1 VPVSLSAWPGASSAD
16 RGTILALIVAS
27 ELKPVYLLS
36 GTDRPKIEEALR
48 RLRARVGEGGS
59 EVLSA
64 AETSGEDAVAAC
76 NAPGLFATG
85 GRAVVVQHVET
96 WKAADVKAAT
106 AYLADPAPSTVLAL
120 VGSGLK
126 KDSPLAKACAKAG
139 ELLFYD
145 VPKSKL
151 PNWVADRFGALG
163 GNADREACRLLVE
176 IVGDNVTELET
187 EIEKL
192 VTWAAGETVD
202 AAAVEALAAGRAEIP
217 IFALTDAWGARDVP
231 AVLRAV
237 ESILERPERTR
248 RDEVSRIS
256 ARFAGHVQFVRE
268 VQNLAAEGISA
279 REGAARLRRNP
290 YYVQKLFAQA
300 ANFSTEELGNAVVR
314 AAELDLAVKGG
325 SKLPAELELDRA
337 LADATLARRDERASE
352 R

>member
-1 VPVSLSAWPGASSAD
+1 
-16 RGTILALIVAS
+16 VAS

-48 RLRARVGEGGS
+48 RLRSRVGEGGS

-76 NAPGLFATG
+76 NAPGLFAVG
-85 GRAVVVQHVET
+85 ARAVVVQHVES
-96 WKAADVKAAT
+96 WKAADVKAVA

-120 VGSGLK
+120 VGSGIK

-151 PNWVADRFGALG
+151 PNWVAERFRALDGNVDR
-163 GNADREACRLLVE
+163 DACRLLVDL
-176 IVGDNVTELET
+176 VGDNVTELET

-192 VTWAAGETVD
+192 VTWAGGDTVD
-202 AAAVEALAAGRAEIP
+202 TAAVEALAAGRAEIP
-217 IFALTDAWGARDVP
+217 IFTLTDAWGARDVS

-248 RDEVSRIS
+248 RDEVTRVS
-256 ARFAGHVQFVRE
+256 ARFAAHVQIVRE
-268 VQNLAAEGISA
+268 VQDLAAEGVSA
-279 REGAARLRRNP
+279 REAASRLRRNP
-290 YYVQKLFAQA
+290 YYVQKLYAQA
-300 ANFSTEELGNAVVR
+300 GNFSPEELGDALVR
-314 AAELDLAVKGG
+314 TAELDLAVKGG
-325 SKLPAELELDRA
+325 SKLPSELELDCA
-337 LADATLARRDERASE
+337 LADATAASSE
-352 R
+352 KS

>member
-1 VPVSLSAWPGASSAD
+1 
-16 RGTILALIVAS
+16 VAS
-27 ELKPVYLLS
+27 ELEPVYLLS

-59 EVLSA
+59 EILSA
-64 AETSGEDAVAAC
+64 AETTGEDAVATC
-76 NAPGLFATG
+76 NAPGLFAVG
-85 GRAVVVQHVET
+85 ARAVVVQHVES
-96 WKAADVKAAT
+96 WKAGDVKAIT

-120 VGSGLK
+120 VGSGIK

-151 PNWVADRFGALG
+151 PNWVAERFAALG
-163 GNADREACRLLVE
+163 ANADREACRLLVE

-192 VTWAAGETVD
+192 VTWADGDTVD
-202 AAAVEALAAGRAEIP
+202 ATAVEALAAGRAEVP

-248 RDEVSRIS
+248 RDEVTRIS
-256 ARFAGHVQFVRE
+256 ARFAGHVQLVRE
-268 VQNLAAEGISA
+268 VQDLATEGVTA
-279 REGAARLRRNP
+279 REAASRLRRNP
-290 YYVQKLFAQA
+290 YYVQKLYAQA
-300 ANFSTEELGNAVVR
+300 ANFSGEELGYALVR
-314 AAELDLAVKGG
+314 VAELDLAVKGG
-325 SKLPAELELDRA
+325 SKLPSELELDRA
-337 LADATLARRDERASE
+337 LADATVARSDASG
-352 R
+352 

>member
-1 VPVSLSAWPGASSAD
+1 
-16 RGTILALIVAS
+16 VAS

-64 AETSGEDAVAAC
+64 AETSGDDAVATC
-76 NAPGLFATG
+76 NAPGLFALEA
-85 GRAVVVQHVET
+85 RAVVVQYVEA
-96 WKAADVKAAT
+96 WKAADAKAVA

-120 VGSGLK
+120 VGSGIK
-126 KDSPLAKACAKAG
+126 KDSPLAKACAKTG

-151 PNWVADRFGALG
+151 PNWVAERFQALG
-163 GNADREACRLLVE
+163 GTADREACRLLVE
-176 IVGDNVTELET
+176 LVGDNVTELET

-192 VTWAAGETVD
+192 VTWANGEPVD
-202 AAAVEALAAGRAEIP
+202 VAAVAALAAGRAEVP

-231 AVLRAV
+231 AVLRAL

-248 RDEVSRIS
+248 RDEVSRVS
-256 ARFAGHVQFVRE
+256 ARFAAHVQIVRE
-268 VQNLAAEGISA
+268 VQELAAEGMTA
-279 REGAARLRRNP
+279 REGASRLRRNP

-300 ANFSTEELGNAVVR
+300 ASFSTEELATALVR
-314 AAELDLAVKGG
+314 AAQLDLAVKGG

-337 LADATLARRDERASE
+337 LADATLARGETTS
-352 R
+352 

>member
-1 VPVSLSAWPGASSAD
+1 M
-16 RGTILALIVAS
+16 AS
-27 ELKPVYLLS
+27 ELKPVYHLS

-48 RLRARVGEGGS
+48 RLRERAGEGGS
-59 EVLSA
+59 EMLSA
-64 AETSGEDAVAAC
+64 IETSGEDAVAAC

-85 GRAVVVQHVET
+85 TRAVVVQHVES
-96 WKAADVKAAT
+96 WKAADVKAVT
-106 AYLADPAPSTVLAL
+106 AYLGDPAPSTVLAL
-120 VGSGLK
+120 AGSGLK
-126 KDSPLAKACAKAG
+126 KDSPLAKSCAKAG

-151 PNWVADRFGALG
+151 PNWVADRFRALG
-163 GNADREACRLLVE
+163 ANADREACRLLVE
-176 IVGDNVTELET
+176 IVGENVTELET

-202 AAAVEALAAGRAEIP
+202 AAAVEALAAGRSEVP

-248 RDEVSRIS
+248 RDEVTRVS

-268 VQNLAAEGISA
+268 VQDLAGEGVSA
-279 REGAARLRRNP
+279 REGASRLRRNP

-300 ANFSTEELGNAVVR
+300 ANFSTEELANAIVR

-325 SKLPAELELDRA
+325 STLPSELELDRA
-337 LADATLARRDERASE
+337 LADATLARKDGRTSE
-352 R
+352 S

>member
-1 VPVSLSAWPGASSAD
+1 MAA
-16 RGTILALIVAS
+16 

-48 RLRARVGEGGS
+48 RLRARVGEGGR

-64 AETSGEDAVAAC
+64 PETSGEDAVAAC

-85 GRAVVVQHVET
+85 ARAVVVQQVES
-96 WKAADVKAAT
+96 WKAADVKAVA
-106 AYLADPAPSTVLAL
+106 AYLGDPAPSTVLAL

-126 KDSPLAKACAKAG
+126 KDSPLGKACAKVG

-151 PNWVADRFGALG
+151 PSWVAERFSALG

-202 AAAVEALAAGRAEIP
+202 ASAVEALAAGRAEIP

-268 VQNLAAEGISA
+268 VQDLAAEGVSA
-279 REGAARLRRNP
+279 REGASRLRRNP

-300 ANFSTEELGNAVVR
+300 ANFSTEELGNAVER
-314 AAELDLAVKGG
+314 AAGLDLAVKGG

-337 LADATLARRDERASE
+337 LADATLARRDGRTSE
-352 R
+352 T

>member
-1 VPVSLSAWPGASSAD
+1 
-16 RGTILALIVAS
+16 VAS

-64 AETSGEDAVAAC
+64 AEMSGEDAVATC
-76 NAPGLFATG
+76 NAPGLFAVG
-85 GRAVVVQHVET
+85 ARAVVVQHVES
-96 WKAADVKAAT
+96 WKAADVKAVVS
-106 AYLADPAPSTVLAL
+106 YLADPAPSTVLAL
-120 VGSGLK
+120 VGSGIK
-126 KDSPLAKACAKAG
+126 KDSPLAKACAKTG

-151 PNWVADRFGALG
+151 PNWAAERFRALG
-163 GNADREACRLLVE
+163 GNADRDACRLLVE
-176 IVGDNVTELET
+176 LLGDNVTELET

-192 VTWAAGETVD
+192 VTWAGGETID
-202 AAAVEALAAGRAEIP
+202 AGAVEALAAGRAEVP

-248 RDEVSRIS
+248 RDEVTRIS
-256 ARFAGHVQFVRE
+256 ARFAAHVQLVRE
-268 VQNLAAEGISA
+268 VQELAAEGVNA
-279 REGAARLRRNP
+279 REAASRLRRNP

-300 ANFSTEELGNAVVR
+300 ANFSPEELGYALVR
-314 AAELDLAVKGG
+314 VAELDLAVKGG
-325 SKLPAELELDRA
+325 SKLPSELELDRA
-337 LADATLARRDERASE
+337 LADATLAQAE
-352 R
+352 

>member
-1 VPVSLSAWPGASSAD
+1 
-16 RGTILALIVAS
+16 VAS
-27 ELKPVYLLS
+27 ELKPAYLLS

-48 RLRARVGEGGS
+48 RLRARVGEGGN

-64 AETSGEDAVAAC
+64 AETSGDEAVAAC
-76 NAPGLFATG
+76 NAPGLFSTG
-85 GRAVVVQHVET
+85 ARAVVVQHVES
-96 WKAADVKAAT
+96 WKSADVKEVT
-106 AYLADPAPSTVLAL
+106 TYLADPAPGTVLAL

-151 PNWVADRFGALG
+151 PNWVAERFRALG
-163 GNADREACRLLVE
+163 GNADRDACRLLVD

-187 EIEKL
+187 EIEKI
-192 VTWAAGETVD
+192 VTWAGGDTVD

-217 IFALTDAWGARDVP
+217 IFALTDSWGARDVP

-248 RDEVSRIS
+248 RDEVTRIS

-268 VQNLAAEGISA
+268 VQDLAAEGVSA
-279 REGAARLRRNP
+279 REAASRLRRNP

-300 ANFSTEELGNAVVR
+300 ANFSSEELGGVLVR
-314 AAELDLAVKGG
+314 AAQLDLAVKGR
-325 SKLPAELELDRA
+325 SPLPSELELDRA
-337 LADATLARRDERASE
+337 LTDSTLAREDERTSE
-352 R
+352 NQES

>member
-1 VPVSLSAWPGASSAD
+1 M
-16 RGTILALIVAS
+16 AS

-64 AETSGEDAVAAC
+64 AEMSGEDAVATC
-76 NAPGLFATG
+76 NAPGLFAVG
-85 GRAVVVQHVET
+85 ARAVVVQHVES
-96 WKAADVKAAT
+96 WKAADVKAVVS
-106 AYLADPAPSTVLAL
+106 YLADPAPSTVLAL
-120 VGSGLK
+120 VGSGIK
-126 KDSPLAKACAKAG
+126 KDSPLAKACAKTG

-151 PNWVADRFGALG
+151 PNWAAERFRALG
-163 GNADREACRLLVE
+163 GNADRDACRLLVE
-176 IVGDNVTELET
+176 LLGDNVTELET

-192 VTWAAGETVD
+192 VTWAGGETID
-202 AAAVEALAAGRAEIP
+202 AGAVEALAAGRAEVP

-248 RDEVSRIS
+248 RDEVTRIS
-256 ARFAGHVQFVRE
+256 ARFAAHVQLVRE
-268 VQNLAAEGISA
+268 VQELAAEGVNA
-279 REGAARLRRNP
+279 REAASRLRRNP

-300 ANFSTEELGNAVVR
+300 ANFSPEELGYALVR
-314 AAELDLAVKGG
+314 VAELDLAVKGG
-325 SKLPAELELDRA
+325 SKLPSELELDRA
-337 LADATLARRDERASE
+337 LADATLAQAE
-352 R
+352 